1 MRAAGALLA
10 RSLTSTCRGAGAPL
24 AGAYKTAPR
33 VERGASLR
41 VQANLFE
48 RVVRV
53 VKSYANA
60 LGERRRG
67 QAALWPHLSA
77 GL

>member
-1 MRAAGALLA
+1 
-10 RSLTSTCRGAGAPL
+10 
-24 AGAYKTAPR
+24 

-67 QAALWPHLSA
+67 RAALWPHLSA